1 MTNDSGKG
9 RRYGQTY
16 AEVEYL
22 LHSGGDKGLAWN
34 TLRKIRA
41 AEKRRGFETGARFK
55 IVDGRPVQH
64 RISVMF
70 YPKTTFWIAEALPD
84 GSLGTARILEK
95 SEYDETFGLK
105 L

>member
-41 AEKRRGFETGARFK
+41 AEKRHGFETGARFK

-70 YPKTTFWIAEALPD
+70 YPKPLSGSRKPCLTGASEPPGPWRSPNTTRRS
-84 GSLGTARILEK
+84 G
-95 SEYDETFGLK
+95 
-105 L
+105 